1 MQTLEKLSRRILS
14 ELSSHGK
21 TNYSCAV
28 ASSALFSGDTTIPQ
42 LAVTLKSNE
51 TTVRRAISHLIEQGY
66 LTPFDMTLPNG
77 GKIVLGVYL
86 SHKGLHY
93 KELSALDRRQTLL
106 KSVWLP
112 ILVSIATNI
121 TVSVLQWLWPLI
133 IQWLSSFHG

>member
-1 MQTLEKLSRRILS
+1 MQTLDKLSRRILS

-66 LTPFDMTLPNG
+66 LTPL
-77 GKIVLGVYL
+77 
-86 SHKGLHY
+86 
-93 KELSALDRRQTLL
+93 
-106 KSVWLP
+106 
-112 ILVSIATNI
+112 
-121 TVSVLQWLWPLI
+121 
-133 IQWLSSFHG
+133 